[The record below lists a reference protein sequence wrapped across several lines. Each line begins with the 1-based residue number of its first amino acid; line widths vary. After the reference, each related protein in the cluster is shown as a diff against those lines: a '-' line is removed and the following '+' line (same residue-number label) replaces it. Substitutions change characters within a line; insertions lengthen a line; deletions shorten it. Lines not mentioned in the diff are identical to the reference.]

1 MDFIIYDIALLAAFV
16 IFVSIFL
23 YKRRKN
29 LKKEGLLFLYKTGAG
44 IKAINHIGEKYKKS
58 LNVLS
63 YVSIGLGFL
72 LMAIILYFFGRI
84 VWIYVFHS
92 EIVSLIKIPP
102 IMPLLPYLPQVFK
115 LSFLPPFY
123 FIYWIVIIAIVAI
136 SHEFSHG
143 IFAIN
148 KKVKIKSTGFGFFPF
163 FFPVFLAAFVELD
176 EKNMEKKKISHQMAI
191 LSAGT
196 FANTVI
202 AILSLG
208 ILILFFFLAFTPSGV
223 IFDGYTYSAVGISAI
238 TSVNNM
244 SVNNM
249 NYDKLLS
256 LTNISGL
263 SEIKVNGK
271 NYLASETFLSSQKN
285 NQGYLFLYD
294 DAPAIRA
301 NLTNTIVKI
310 NGVTVDSRE
319 KLGKE
324 ILKYFPGEKI
334 TITSLDGD
342 AYKDYEIV
350 LGENPENKSKPY
362 LGIGFLN
369 REGSGILN
377 KITTLLPSF
386 SNGKLIYK
394 NSYLYPNFAFAE
406 FIYDLLWW
414 LVLISFSVALVNMLP
429 VGIFDGGRFFYLAI
443 LGVTKSKEKAT
454 KAFKFVTY
462 LFLLL
467 LLIMMIFWAIG
478 LFK

>member
-29 LKKEGLLFLYKTGAG
+29 LKKDGLLFLYKTGAG
-44 IKAINHIGEKYKKS
+44 IKAINRIGEKYKRL
-58 LNVLS
+58 LNVMS

-72 LMAIILYFFGRI
+72 LMAIVLYFFGKI

-92 EIVSLIKIPP
+92 EIVSLVKIPP

-123 FIYWIVIIAIVAI
+123 FIYWIIIIAIVAI

-143 IFAIN
+143 IFAVN

-196 FANTVI
+196 FANTLI

-208 ILILFFFLAFTPSGV
+208 ILILFFYLAFTPSGV

-238 TSVNNM
+238 S

-249 NYDKLLS
+249 NVNNISYNQLLS

-263 SEIKVNGK
+263 SEIKVSGK
-271 NYLASETFLSSQKN
+271 SYLASETFLASQGN

-294 DAPAIRA
+294 NAPAVKA
-301 NLTNTIVKI
+301 NVSNTIIKI
-310 NGVTVDSRE
+310 NGVSVDSRDQ
-319 KLGKE
+319 LGKE
-324 ILKYFPGEKI
+324 ILKYSPGEKI
-334 TITSLDGD
+334 TITALDGD
-342 AYKDYEIV
+342 AYRDYEIV
-350 LGENPENKSKPY
+350 LGENPQNKSVPY

-369 REGSGILN
+369 REGTGILN
-377 KITTLLPSF
+377 KIIHVFSSF
-386 SNGKLIYK
+386 RNPNVYYTSN
-394 NSYLYPNFAFAE
+394 FEAAE
-406 FIYDLLWW
+406 FVYNLLWW

-429 VGIFDGGRFFYLAI
+429 VGIFDGGRFFYLTV
-443 LGVTKSKEKAT
+443 LGITKSKEKAK

-462 LFLLL
+462 LFLFLL
-467 LLIMMIFWAIG
+467 LVIMIFWAIG